1 MENSKKYCELV
12 KQNQKIPFAE
22 NNMDI
27 WLNYCNM
34 SFNDV
39 KKQELIDEI
48 ITIERY
54 DLHNN
59 AETDNPLDEIQEYR
73 ETLEKLP
80 IEVLQSYI
88 DEEITSDELYDNY
101 ISKL

>member
-1 MENSKKYCELV
+1 MENVLEKYDLTKCTV
-12 KQNQKIPFAE
+12 V
-22 NNMDI
+22 
-27 WLNYCNM
+27 
-34 SFNDV
+34 FNDV
-39 KKQELIDEI
+39 DKEELIDKI

-73 ETLEKLP
+73 KTLNKLP

>member
-1 MENSKKYCELV
+1 M
-12 KQNQKIPFAE
+12 
-22 NNMDI
+22 
-27 WLNYCNM
+27 
-34 SFNDV
+34 
-39 KKQELIDEI
+39 
-48 ITIERY
+48 ERY

>member
-1 MENSKKYCELV
+1 MK
-12 KQNQKIPFAE
+12 
-22 NNMDI
+22 
-27 WLNYCNM
+27 NYTLWQTEVEYIEK
-34 SFNDV
+34 S
-39 KKQELIDEI
+39 KQELIDEI

-59 AETDNPLDEIQEYR
+59 AETDNPMDEIQEYR

>member
-1 MENSKKYCELV
+1 MK
-12 KQNQKIPFAE
+12 
-22 NNMDI
+22 
-27 WLNYCNM
+27 NYTLWQTEIEYIHK
-34 SFNDV
+34 S
-39 KKQELIDEI
+39 KQELIDEI
-48 ITIERY
+48 ITMERY